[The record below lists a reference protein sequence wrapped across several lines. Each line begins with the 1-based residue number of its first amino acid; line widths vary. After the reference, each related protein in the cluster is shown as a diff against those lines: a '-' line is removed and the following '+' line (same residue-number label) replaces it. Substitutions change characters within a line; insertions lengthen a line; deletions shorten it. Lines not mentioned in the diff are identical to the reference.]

1 MKPVPQVPLLI
12 AILPLLLSA
21 AEAPRSCT
29 VRELKEVLLAP
40 NKTTG
45 TLLATG
51 TVQSVHN
58 CAFNISDS
66 SGYVRISTYTN
77 PIPKPGTVVEVVCS
91 RVDQPDH
98 DKILYCCRWSAI
110 GTSAIAPPLNL
121 NLNEIDDHLH
131 DSITISTEGTVVDV
145 VADEI
150 DSRFRILLLKDG
162 AETLP
167 CFVEQARLPQKLQDA
182 RVRLT
187 GTYRRLVNGF
197 RRFSG
202 PLVCVTSGIVVVDPT
217 PADLLDAPAIDP
229 SNYMTPKDVAKMNRR
244 SLVGTVLATWG
255 GNQAMLRVNDV
266 VVGAVF
272 APNSSLPPCGQ
283 TVKIAGYPGTNL
295 YRIIL
300 SKCVWMPVEALSD
313 ETDEESPQDLS
324 PRQILLGNTRIPG
337 IRIDLHGR
345 LIRLRGVVRAIPN
358 EDGVDRRMIVE
369 SDGFRAPVDYSSS
382 ISAADGVTPGCEVE
396 VTGRCLMESGNWQPY
411 EVLPQI
417 SGYAVVL
424 RSPADLRVLR
434 RPPWWTPAR
443 LLTLVFALATVLL
456 GSALWNFLLKRKSE
470 SRGKALYDEK
480 IGHALA
486 EQKVEER
493 TRLAVELHDSVS
505 QTLTGVAL
513 QLDGGEVET
522 AKTMLASCRG
532 ELRRCLWDLRS
543 RTFEEK
549 DMTEAVT
556 RTIAPHLNGCTATVR
571 FNVPRERLSESLTH
585 AILRI
590 VRELVVNAIQH
601 GQASRVKIAGELH
614 DGIVSFSVADD
625 GRGFNPD
632 AAPGPNQGHFGL
644 LGVRERIE
652 NFNGTLKTVSA
663 PNQGAKFTVTL
674 ILPDETNEQ

>member
-1 MKPVPQVPLLI
+1 MKPVPRVHLLI
-12 AILPLLLSA
+12 ALLPLLLSA

-40 NKTTG
+40 NITTG

-51 TVQSVHN
+51 TVQSVHD

-66 SGYVRISTYTN
+66 SGYARLSTYTN

-98 DKILYCCRWSAI
+98 DKILSCCRWSAI
-110 GTSAIAPPLNL
+110 GTDAIAPPLNL
-121 NLNEIDDHLH
+121 NLNELDDRLH
-131 DSITISTEGTVVDV
+131 DSRTISIEGTVVDV

-162 AETLP
+162 TTTLP
-167 CFVEQARLPQKLQDA
+167 CFIEQARLPQKLQDA

-202 PLVCVTSGIVVVDPT
+202 PLVDVTSGISVVDPAPT
-217 PADLLDAPAIDP
+217 DLLDAPAIDP
-229 SNYMTPKDVAKMNRR
+229 SNYMTPKDIAKMNRR

-266 VVGAVF
+266 VVGAIF
-272 APNSSLPPCGQ
+272 TRDSSLPPCGQ

-295 YRIIL
+295 FRLIL
-300 SKCVWMPVEALSD
+300 SKCVWKPVEALSD
-313 ETDEESPQDLS
+313 ETDDESPLDLS

-382 ISAADGVTPGCEVE
+382 PSAAVGITPGFEVE

-556 RTIAPHLNGCTATVR
+556 RTIKPHLNGCAATVR
-571 FNVPRERLSESLTH
+571 FNVPREMLSESLTH

-590 VRELVVNAIQH
+590 VRELVVNAIRH
-601 GQASRVKIAGELH
+601 GQAKRIRIAGELH
-614 DGIVSFSVADD
+614 DRTVSFSVADD
-625 GRGFNPD
+625 GRGFDPET
-632 AAPGPNQGHFGL
+632 APGPEQGHFGL
-644 LGVRERIE
+644 LGIRERIE
-652 NFNGTLKTVSA
+652 NFNGNLKTASA
-663 PNQGAKFTVTL
+663 PGCGAKFTVTL